1 MSLDI
6 IFNKISYFLL
16 NNIPLT
22 KNIVIRF
29 VKKYRIVTY
38 YHKRNYNLL
47 TKIILRLFW
56 GYYAEIADKDIS
68 RKVFNDIN
76 LESRSSAW
84 EYAEFYYK
92 QNNIFE
98 LYEKNW
104 FVSNLSFK
112 EVNPIFD
119 KVNEYIKKQ
128 KCNPKDIYL
137 IQIGSCSGRDIE
149 FLKFY
154 NPHINFIST
163 DISNDF
169 LNFQKLKYSDKDI
182 NYYMCYAD
190 QIDECIKHYKIEKK
204 KLIIFANGSIHL
216 ITPSFIKIFFE
227 KISKYNDLI
236 IFSLQ
241 TANKFFL
248 KNNNI
253 NEYYK
258 CGNNFLFT
266 YRYSLIANE
275 FNFHVLEDKVIDIW
289 KNSENK
295 NKATVKNLFIATTQ
309 KS

>member
-6 IFNKISYFLL
+6 IFNKISYLLL

-29 VKKYRIVTY
+29 VKKYIIVTY
-38 YHKRNYNLL
+38 YHKRNYNFF

-56 GYYAEIADKDIS
+56 GYYAEIANKDIS

-76 LESRSSAW
+76 FESRSSTW

-104 FVSNLSFK
+104 FVSNLSYK

-182 NYYMCYAD
+182 NYYKCYAD
-190 QIDECIKHYKIEKK
+190 KIDECIKHYKIEKK
-204 KLIIFANGSIHL
+204 N
-216 ITPSFIKIFFE
+216 
-227 KISKYNDLI
+227 
-236 IFSLQ
+236 
-241 TANKFFL
+241 
-248 KNNNI
+248 
-253 NEYYK
+253 
-258 CGNNFLFT
+258 
-266 YRYSLIANE
+266 
-275 FNFHVLEDKVIDIW
+275 
-289 KNSENK
+289 
-295 NKATVKNLFIATTQ
+295 
-309 KS
+309 